1 MKTNHM
7 HISAA
12 EIARLRTDN
21 ARLRA
26 LNAELLEAL
35 MEIVE
40 YRDCGDDEA
49 NMDAA
54 IDMARTT
61 IAKAKGG

>member
-1 MKTNHM
+1 MKTDHM

-12 EIARLRTDN
+12 ELDA
-21 ARLRA
+21 LRA

-35 MEIVE
+35 REIVE

-54 IDMARTT
+54 IDMARAA
-61 IAKAKGG
+61 IAKAEGG